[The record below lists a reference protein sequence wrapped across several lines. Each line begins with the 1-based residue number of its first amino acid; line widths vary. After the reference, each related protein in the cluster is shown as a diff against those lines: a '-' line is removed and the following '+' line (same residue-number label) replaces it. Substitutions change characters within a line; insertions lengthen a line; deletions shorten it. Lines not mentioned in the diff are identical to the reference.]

1 MNYLGGELWCA
12 DIETT
17 GLLSD
22 LKKQEHPRMHNFC
35 AIESSTGEVNLFCRG
50 GKTGLQDWLRGKVLI
65 VHNGILYDQEAMSL
79 FGYDLSDT
87 KIIDTLLISWYL
99 SPKRKS
105 HGLEEYGNEFDVP
118 KPKIDDWESLTQED
132 YNNRVTEDCKI
143 QRRLWQQ
150 QYAKLKELY
159 GSDEEIDRFIGYLM
173 WKGNELVE
181 QQRNQWKLDVES
193 AEKFEKELG
202 IAVEEK
208 LNDLAKVMPKVP
220 VFAVRKRP
228 AKPFL
233 KSGELS
239 STGLRWKELTEANGL
254 PFTHT
259 EPIKE
264 QVGEEEPNP
273 QSPIQIKNWLDSLGW
288 VPDKF
293 KSVKN
298 KETGEYRDIPQINVE
313 GGEVCDSIKE
323 LFEVCPDLE
332 HLEGLG
338 ILKHRWGMVKGFL
351 RDQEDGFMTACAAGF
366 TNTLRQKHSKIVNL
380 PSLRAKYGKEIRGLL
395 QSRDEEHT
403 LLGSDLCS
411 LEDRLRQHFQW
422 KLDPEYVKTQM
433 ADDYDP
439 HLLTA
444 MSAGLMTEDEMKFYK
459 WYKENHE

>member
-1 MNYLGGELWCA
+1 MNYLGGELWCS

-22 LKKQEHPRMHNFC
+22 LRKQEHPRMHNLC
-35 AIESSTGEVNLFCRG
+35 AIEASTGEVNLFCRG

-65 VHNGILYDQEAMSL
+65 VHNGICYDQEAMS
-79 FGYDLSDT
+79 FFKYDLSDT
-87 KIIDTLLISWYL
+87 KIIDTLYLSWYL

-105 HGLEEYGNEFDVP
+105 HGLEAYGEEFGVP

-150 QYAKLKELY
+150 QYAKLKEIY
-159 GSDEEIDRFIGYLM
+159 GSDEEVDRFIGYLM

-181 QQRNQWKLDVES
+181 QQRNQWKLDVAG
-193 AEKFEKELG
+193 AEKLESELG
-202 IAVEEK
+202 VAVEEK
-208 LNDLAKVMPKVP
+208 LKDLAKVMPKVG
-220 VFAVRKRP
+220 VFATRKRP

-239 STGLRWKELTEANGL
+239 PTGLRWKELTEANGL

-264 QVGEEEPNP
+264 LTGEEEPNP

-288 VPDKF
+288 IPDKF

-323 LFEVCPDLE
+323 LFDKCPDLE

-395 QSRDEEHT
+395 QSRDEDSV

-422 KLDPEYVKTQM
+422 RLDPEYVQTQM
-433 ADDYDP
+433 SDDYDP

-444 MSAGLMTEDEMKFYK
+444 VSAGLMTEDEMKFYK